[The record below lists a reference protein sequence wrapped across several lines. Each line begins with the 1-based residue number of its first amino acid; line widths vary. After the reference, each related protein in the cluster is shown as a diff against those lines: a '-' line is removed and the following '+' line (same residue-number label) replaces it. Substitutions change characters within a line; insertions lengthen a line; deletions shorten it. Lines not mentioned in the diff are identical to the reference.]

1 VTRFTHPSISVT
13 GRPIRWIVTDLDGTL
28 VDGTLEMVPRSVRA
42 LQAFRAT
49 GGEVFLATGR
59 NEVSAGR
66 YHSALGLDTPA
77 ILYNGA
83 RVVDL
88 NTRTVLYANEI
99 GPRFDQ
105 LRAGVL
111 DRLPPG
117 VGAVAFTGDDAVV
130 VHDAPALADYARR
143 DNLCLCRDREALD
156 GRSVIKV
163 LLVNDKPELQPLRAA
178 IAATSPEL
186 VTVSS
191 EPTYLEVLAPQV
203 SKGTAL
209 RWLADNRGVEL
220 GEIAAIGDNHNDTA
234 MMLAAGLGA
243 APASAGPS
251 VRRQADLVV
260 GRCTDGAVADLV
272 DYLLARN
279 RLVQLHFQHRSD
291 DQTAT
296 EYARHSPDVAGG

>member
-1 VTRFTHPSISVT
+1 MRRPTFPSISVT

-28 VDGTLEMVPRSVRA
+28 VDGRLEMVPRSVRA
-42 LQAFRAT
+42 LQEFRAA

-59 NEVSAGR
+59 NEASAGR
-66 YHSALGLDTPA
+66 YHATLGLDTPA

-88 NTRTVLYANEI
+88 NSRTVLYANEI
-99 GPRFDQ
+99 GARFDR
-105 LRAGVL
+105 LKAGVL

-117 VGAVAFTGDDAVV
+117 VGAVAFAGDDAVV
-130 VHDAPALADYARR
+130 VHDAPVLAEYARR
-143 DNLCLCRDREALD
+143 DNLCLCRDPGALE

-163 LLVNDKPELQPLRAA
+163 LLVNDEPELESLRVA
-178 IAATSPEL
+178 IDATSPEL

-191 EPTYLEVLAPQV
+191 EPTYLEVLAPNV

-209 RWLADNRGVEL
+209 RWLAESRGVEL

-234 MMLAAGLGA
+234 MMLAAGLGV
-243 APASAGPS
+243 APASASPS

-260 GRCTDGAVADLV
+260 GSCSDGAVADLV
-272 DYLLARN
+272 EYVAARN
-279 RLVQLHFQHRSD
+279 RLVQMHFQHRPED
-291 DQTAT
+291 GAPT
-296 EYARHSPDVAGG
+296 EYARPSPNVAGG